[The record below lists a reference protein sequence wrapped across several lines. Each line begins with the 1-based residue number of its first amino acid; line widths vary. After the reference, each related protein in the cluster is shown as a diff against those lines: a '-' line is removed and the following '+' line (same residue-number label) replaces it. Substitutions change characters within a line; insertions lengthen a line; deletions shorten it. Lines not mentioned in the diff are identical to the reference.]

1 MMAHLKQQNSKP
13 LEIKLPSEK
22 PSTYQIS
29 LLQNYNI
36 LYKAVI
42 MATQSNE
49 EQQQSLQQQDSTVKF
64 CPICGSTMHQQDY
77 LNGKWWF
84 CDDEECGF
92 FEPV

>member
-1 MMAHLKQQNSKP
+1 PFK
-13 LEIKLPSEK
+13 
-22 PSTYQIS
+22 
-29 LLQNYNI
+29 
-36 LYKAVI
+36 VDI
-42 MATQSNE
+42 METQSNE
-49 EQQQSLQQQDSTVKF
+49 EQKQSQQQQDSTVKF

>member
-1 MMAHLKQQNSKP
+1 
-13 LEIKLPSEK
+13 
-22 PSTYQIS
+22 
-29 LLQNYNI
+29 
-36 LYKAVI
+36 

-49 EQQQSLQQQDSTVKF
+49 DQQQSLQQQDSTVKF